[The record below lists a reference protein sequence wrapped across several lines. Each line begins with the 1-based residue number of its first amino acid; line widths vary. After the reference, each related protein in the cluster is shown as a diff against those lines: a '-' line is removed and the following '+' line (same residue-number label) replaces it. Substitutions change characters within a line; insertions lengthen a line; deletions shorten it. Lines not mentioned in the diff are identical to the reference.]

1 MPGQYV
7 LKYERGVEMAKLKE
21 LETAITTLPD
31 DEYRQFRRWFLERDW
46 EVWDKE
52 IEEDSKAGKLDF
64 LVQEALDAKKEQKL
78 KEL

>member
-1 MPGQYV
+1 
-7 LKYERGVEMAKLKE
+7 MAKLKE

-64 LVQEALDAKKEQKL
+64 LVQEALDTKKEQKL

>member
-1 MPGQYV
+1 M

-64 LVQEALDAKKEQKL
+64 LVQEALDTKKEQKL

>member
-1 MPGQYV
+1 
-7 LKYERGVEMAKLKE
+7 MAKLKE

-52 IEEDSKAGKLDF
+52 IEEDSKAGRLNF
-64 LVQEALDAKKEQKL
+64 LVQEALDTKKEQKL

>member
-1 MPGQYV
+1 
-7 LKYERGVEMAKLKE
+7 MAKLKE
-21 LETAITTLPD
+21 LEIAITTLPD

-52 IEEDSKAGKLDF
+52 IEEDSKAGRLNF

>member
-1 MPGQYV
+1 
-7 LKYERGVEMAKLKE
+7 MAKLKE

-52 IEEDSKAGKLDF
+52 IEEDSKAGRLNF